1 MSALAVNS
9 SNFEEVVLKSD
20 VPVIVDFW
28 ATWCGPCKMLS
39 PIIAQLA
46 SEADG
51 FKVCSVDV
59 DEEQE
64 LAMDY
69 QVASIPTL
77 LVFKGGKVVN
87 RSVGV
92 IPKASILALLQG

>member
-39 PIIAQLA
+39 PAVSAVAEKHPEI
-46 SEADG
+46 
-51 FKVCSVDV
+51 KVGKVNV
-59 DEEQE
+59 DENME
-64 LAMDY
+64 LA
-69 QVASIPTL
+69 QAFRISSIPTL
-77 LVFKGGKVVN
+77 IVFKDGQML
-87 RSVGV
+87 RQ
-92 IPKASILALLQG
+92 SIGLISEAEIESLLA

>member
-9 SNFEEVVLKSD
+9 SNFEEEVLKAD
-20 VPVIVDFW
+20 VPVLVDFW

-39 PIIAQLA
+39 PIIAEIA

-59 DEEQE
+59 DEEQD
-64 LAMDY
+64 LAMTY
-69 QVASIPTL
+69 EVSAIPTL
-77 LVFKGGKVVN
+77 LVFQGGKVVN
-87 RSVGV
+87 RSVGF
-92 IPKASILALLQG
+92 IPKAQVLALVKG

>member
-9 SNFEEVVLKSD
+9 SNFEEEVLKAD
-20 VPVIVDFW
+20 VPVLVDFW

-39 PIIAQLA
+39 PIIAEIA

-59 DEEQE
+59 DEEQD
-64 LAMDY
+64 LAMTY
-69 QVASIPTL
+69 GVSSIPTL
-77 LVFKGGKVVN
+77 LVFQGGKVVN
-87 RSVGV
+87 RSVGF
-92 IPKASILALLQG
+92 IPKAQVLALVKG